1 MEVPIKIPASYFVE
15 IDKPILKLYMERQKT
30 QSSQHTIEED
40 DRGLTLCNLK
50 TYFKAPVMKTV
61 WY

>member
-1 MEVPIKIPASYFVE
+1 MSAPIKIPASYFLN

-30 QSSQHTIEED
+30 QSSQHTIEGD
-40 DRGLTLCNLK
+40 VRGLTLFNFK